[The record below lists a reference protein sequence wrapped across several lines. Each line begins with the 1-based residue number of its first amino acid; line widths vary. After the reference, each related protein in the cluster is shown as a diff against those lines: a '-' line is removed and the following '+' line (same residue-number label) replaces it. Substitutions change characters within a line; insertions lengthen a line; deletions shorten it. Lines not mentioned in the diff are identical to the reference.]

1 MQRIQPGKTVI
12 QKERRLSNSPSSFLS
27 TDNSIIIQRLRK
39 ENKQLK
45 KEIEN
50 YHNILNRYTEEIR
63 DMKTE
68 LDNYH
73 HVVEWNHREIEQL
86 KKSLD
91 LSNLTMV
98 HSNV

>member
-27 TDNSIIIQRLRK
+27 TDNSIIIQRLRE

-50 YHNILNRYTEEIR
+50 YHHI
-63 DMKTE
+63 
-68 LDNYH
+68 
-73 HVVEWNHREIEQL
+73 VEWNHREIEQL